1 MATVALDHVSKR
13 FSASLAAVDDISLQ
27 IDDREFLVLVGPSGC
42 GKSTTLRLIAGL
54 ETCDLGEIRVGS
66 RRVNETSAKDR
77 DIAMVFQNYALY
89 PHMTVYKNLSFG
101 LELRFGGGFGERVL
115 RRIFR
120 PGLAAELGRQRA
132 GISRRVLQVAQRLG
146 IDHLLTRRPHQLS
159 GGERQRVALGRAIV
173 REPAAFLFDE
183 PLSNLDAKLRM
194 EMRVEL
200 KRLHRELGATMIY
213 VTHDQLEA
221 MTLGDRVA
229 VMHRGSIV
237 QVGSPQNVYRKPVN
251 RFVAQFIGTHPINL
265 LAGALENSTG
275 TARFRSE
282 NNVVDIALPANGL
295 PRPGQVVLGIRPEH
309 VSLRPIS
316 GQATNS
322 REDRIFVGQAVV
334 TSKEWLGDATVVHL
348 RIGDSTPETHLLAR
362 IADAADLAA
371 DQVVAVELSRSH
383 LLWFD
388 PKTGDNLLKE

>member
-1 MATVALDHVSKR
+1 MATVVLDHVSKR
-13 FSASLAAVDDISLQ
+13 FSASVAAVDDVSLQ

-54 ETCDLGEIRVGS
+54 ETCDEGEIRIGS

-77 DIAMVFQNYALY
+77 DLAMVFQNYALY
-89 PHMTVYKNLSFG
+89 PHMTVYRNLSFG
-101 LELRFGGGFGERVL
+101 LELRYGGGFGERVL

-120 PGLAAELGRQRA
+120 PGLAVEFSRQRA

-200 KRLHRELGATMIY
+200 KRLHRELGATMVY
-213 VTHDQLEA
+213 VTHDQTEA

-229 VMHRGSIV
+229 VMHRGRIA
-237 QVGSPQNVYRKPVN
+237 QVGTPQAIYHEPCH
-251 RFVAQFIGTHPINL
+251 RFVAEFIGAQPINL
-265 LAGALENSTG
+265 IEGVVVDSAAGR
-275 TARFRSE
+275 RFRSHSGSVSFLLE
-282 NNVVDIALPANGL
+282 ASLA
-295 PRPGQVVLGIRPEH
+295 PRLGPILLGIRPEH
-309 VSLRPIS
+309 VGLGRVENVTLGS
-316 GQATNS
+316 GV
-322 REDRIFVGQAVV
+322 DRVVAGRAVV
-334 TSKEWLGDATVVHL
+334 TANEWLGDATVVHL
-348 RIGDSTPETHLLAR
+348 RCEGPHEVHLQARLAG
-362 IADAADLAA
+362 AENVVEG
-371 DQVVAVELSRSH
+371 QVVACEFSCSH

-388 PKTGDNLLKE
+388 PTSGDRLRKE

>member
-1 MATVALDHVSKR
+1 MATVALDHVSKC
-13 FSASLAAVDDISLQ
+13 FSASAAAVDNVSLQ

-54 ETCDLGEIRVGS
+54 ETCDSGEIRIGS
-66 RRVNETSAKDR
+66 RRVNETSAKGR

-120 PGLAAELGRQRA
+120 PGSAADLGRQRA

-194 EMRVEL
+194 EMRIEL

-237 QVGSPQNVYRKPVN
+237 QVGSPQTVYRQPVN

-265 LAGALENSTG
+265 LAGKLENSAG
-275 TARFRSE
+275 SARFRSE
-282 NNVVDIALPANGL
+282 NNDVDMTLPMQGL

-309 VSLRPIS
+309 VSLRPFVEHETRGS
-316 GQATNS
+316 D
-322 REDRIFVGQAVV
+322 DRIFVGSAVV
-334 TSKEWLGDATVVHL
+334 SAKEWLGDATVVHL
-348 RIGDSTPETHLLAR
+348 RMNGSSLETNLLAR
-362 IADAADLAA
+362 VTDAADLAA
-371 DQVVAVELSRSH
+371 EQVVAVELSRAH

-388 PKTGDNLLKE
+388 PKSGDNLLKE